1 MIADNPRYRQFSSNQ
16 PHTNDTGGVVRA
28 NWGVVSVEVSEGE
41 YDYPATFRP
50 HQATDN
56 NPYSRPRVT
65 SDDDQV
71 EDPPYATVT

>member
-16 PHTNDTGGVVRA
+16 PHTNDTG
-28 NWGVVSVEVSEGE
+28 GVVSVEVSEGE